1 MIVKKAELKEVLK
14 RSPDTA
20 DAAALT
26 CLERFTGDDPL
37 MVADRN
43 VSGVTAAEEEQ
54 IMSEY

>member
-1 MIVKKAELKEVLK
+1 MSTDI
-14 RSPDTA
+14 A

-26 CLERFTGDDPL
+26 CVELSAIDNPL
-37 MVADRN
+37 MVADRV